1 MKNSL
6 ATAFAAVAMTVSI
19 AASAQEAKERPNL
32 MGLSPHVQDLLIEA
46 DKHGKDPGLQTM
58 LQLARESQLV
68 ALEADP
74 LDIVRLKHAMEVEKI
89 MTGLMLEKQQGAML
103 DAYLKMTPA
112 ERKTFANSSRKF
124 QEAVEA
130 MKAKQA
136 EAAKK

>member
-46 DKHGKDPGLQTM
+46 DKKSQDPGLQGM
-58 LQLARESQLV
+58 LKAAREGQLA

-74 LDIVRLKHAMEVEKI
+74 LDLGKLVRALEAEEVVA
-89 MTGLMLEKQQGAML
+89 GLLLDKKQDALLE
-103 DAYLKMTPA
+103 AYVKMTPA
-112 ERKTFANSSRKF
+112 ERKTYANSSRKF
-124 QEAVEA
+124 DEARDA
-130 MKAKQA
+130 LKANPA